1 MNEINIESHY
11 VQNRGSIRDRICSEL
26 KQAHGLLTWKIDLD
40 YGPRTERTGQRPW
53 WVCLCELLNPCRKK
67 CADNR

>member
-26 KQAHGLLTWKIDLD
+26 KQAHGLSLASLTWKIDLD
-40 YGPRTERTGQRPW
+40 YGPRTERTGQRP
-53 WVCLCELLNPCRKK
+53 
-67 CADNR
+67 